1 MKHFIDI
8 NSFEK
13 KEIDAIISLAKKIK
27 KNPKNNSLFL
37 TDSKVKI

>member
-8 NSFEK
+8 NNFKK

-27 KNPKNNSLFL
+27 KNQKNILYL
-37 TDSKVKI
+37 AKIKL